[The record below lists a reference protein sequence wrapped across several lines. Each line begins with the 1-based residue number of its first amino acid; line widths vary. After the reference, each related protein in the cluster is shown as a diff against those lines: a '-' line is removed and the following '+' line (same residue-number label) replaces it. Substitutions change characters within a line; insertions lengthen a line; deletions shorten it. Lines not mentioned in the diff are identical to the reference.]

1 MIIVQQQNQPQPSA
15 ESESHCRLFPQI
27 QPTECSVNFWVVP
40 ILRLPEC
47 LCPTK
52 ILLKLRFLL
61 IYWEK
66 AVVPNDCGSKWRFES
81 VKFSII
87 FRFSRISKR
96 DSPELCRRENISY
109 AQVPL
114 TDTPAKLFLPLKYQV
129 TKNLTNTAV
138 KTFIRDWDCPS
149 GSFACWPGTGQP
161 GPCCSHLKHT
171 NRMNN
176 TMHWTLIQY
185 HWYQ

>member
-1 MIIVQQQNQPQPSA
+1 M
-15 ESESHCRLFPQI
+15 
-27 QPTECSVNFWVVP
+27 
-40 ILRLPEC
+40 
-47 LCPTK
+47 
-52 ILLKLRFLL
+52 
-61 IYWEK
+61 
-66 AVVPNDCGSKWRFES
+66 VPNDCGSKWRFES

-109 AQVPL
+109 AQVAL

-138 KTFIRDWDCPS
+138 KTFIRDWDWPS

-161 GPCCSHLKHT
+161 GPCCSHLRHT
-171 NRMNN
+171 HRIG
-176 TMHWTLIQY
+176 WTIQY
-185 HWYQ
+185 NGHLFSNIGISKTAVVLLYAHSCHHGPNLALDCSDMAVTPLTGY